1 MAYNVKFLKGTLE
14 AYNGL
19 ATKDVN
25 TFYYAGN
32 DLFLGEIKLSNGA
45 DLAAAILRIAE
56 NETDIASIQQE
67 LGALTG
73 SDSGKSISQMIE
85 SAVEAAKTELEG
97 KITAEE
103 NRAKGVEQGL
113 ETRLATVEGD
123 YLTSTDKTELEGKI
137 KTNTDA
143 ITVLN
148 GNDQTVGS
156 VDKKI
161 ADAFN
166 EFITTETADEVVN
179 TYKELIDYAKNHG
192 SEATEMAAA
201 IDALETKVGEKTV
214 AAQISEA
221 ITAENLSQYATD
233 TELAALTTVVS
244 GKASQTD
251 LDIVSGKVTTAEE
264 KITALEGKLGS
275 LTDVEDAIATAKQEA
290 INTAAGD
297 ATTKANTAEQ
307 NAKDYADSLAT
318 NYDGTGSAD
327 AALASAKSYAD
338 GKDAET
344 LQSAKDYADGLAGN
358 YDAAGSASAAQEA
371 AKTYTDNAIL
381 ALDADVTSAAVE
393 AGKGVQVQ
401 VVEVDGKVTTVNV
414 TGNYDNSYDAK
425 GAAATAE
432 SNAAADATTKANT
445 AEANAKAYT
454 DTALTW
460 GTIA

>member
-1 MAYNVKFLKGTLE
+1 MYNVKFLKGTLE

-56 NETDIASIQQE
+56 NESDIAGIQQE

-85 SAVEAAKTELEG
+85 SAVETAKTELEG

-113 ETRLATVEGD
+113 DTRLATVEGD

-143 ITVLN
+143 IAVLN
-148 GNDQTVGS
+148 GNDQTEGS

-166 EFITTETADEVVN
+166 DFITTETADEVVN

-233 TELAALTTVVS
+233 SELAALTNVVS

-251 LDIVSGKVTTAEE
+251 LDTVSGKVTTAEG
-264 KITALEGKLGS
+264 KITALENKIGS

-290 INTAAGD
+290 IDAAAGD
-297 ATTKANTAEQ
+297 ATTKANTAEN
-307 NAKDYADSLAT
+307 NAKAYADSLAT
-318 NYDGTGSAD
+318 NYDGKGSA
-327 AALASAKSYAD
+327 AQALADAKTYAD
-338 GKDAET
+338 GKDGET
-344 LQSAKDYADGLAGN
+344 LQAAKDYADGLAGN
-358 YDAAGSASAAQEA
+358 YDAAGSASAAQGA

-432 SNAAADATTKANT
+432 SNAKTYAEGEADT

>member
-56 NETDIASIQQE
+56 NESDIAGIQQE

-85 SAVEAAKTELEG
+85 SAVETAKTELEG

-113 ETRLATVEGD
+113 DTRLATVEGD

-143 ITVLN
+143 IAVLN

-233 TELAALTTVVS
+233 SELAALTNVVS

-251 LDIVSGKVTTAEE
+251 LDTVSGKVTTAEG

-290 INTAAGD
+290 ISTAAGD
-297 ATTKANTAEQ
+297 ATTKANTAES
-307 NAKDYADSLAT
+307 NAKAYADSLAT
-318 NYDGTGSAD
+318 NYDGKGSA
-327 AALASAKSYAD
+327 AQALADAKTYAD
-338 GKDAET
+338 GKDGET
-344 LQSAKDYADGLAGN
+344 LQAAKDYADGLAGN
-358 YDAAGSASAAQEA
+358 YDAAGSASAAQGA

-414 TGNYDNSYDAK
+414 TGSYDNSYDAK

-432 SNAAADATTKANT
+432 SNAKTYAEGEANT

>member
-1 MAYNVKFLKGTLE
+1 MYNVKFLKGTLE

-19 ATKDVN
+19 ATKDLN

-56 NETDIASIQQE
+56 NESDIEGIQQE

-113 ETRLATVEGD
+113 DTRLATVEGD

-143 ITVLN
+143 IAVLN
-148 GNDQTVGS
+148 GNDQTEGS

-166 EFITTETADEVVN
+166 DFITTETADEVVN

-201 IDALETKVGEKTV
+201 IDALEVKVGEKTV
-214 AAQISEA
+214 ATQISEA
-221 ITAENLSQYATD
+221 IAAENLSQYATD
-233 TELAALTTVVS
+233 TELEALTNVVS

-251 LDIVSGKVTTAEE
+251 LDTVSGKVTTAEG
-264 KITALEGKLGS
+264 KITALENKVGS

-290 INTAAGD
+290 IDAAAGD
-297 ATTKANTAEQ
+297 ATTKANTAES
-307 NAKDYADSLAT
+307 NAKAYADSLAT
-318 NYDGTGSAD
+318 NYDGKGSA
-327 AALASAKSYAD
+327 AQALADAKTYAD
-338 GKDAET
+338 GKDGET
-344 LQSAKDYADGLAGN
+344 LQAAKDYADGLAGN
-358 YDAAGSASAAQEA
+358 YDVAGSASAAQGA
-371 AKTYTDNAIL
+371 AKNYTDNAIL

-425 GAAATAE
+425 GAAATALTD
-432 SNAAADATTKANT
+432 AKADATSKANT

>member
-1 MAYNVKFLKGTLE
+1 MYNVKFLKGTLE

-56 NETDIASIQQE
+56 NESDIAGIQQE

-85 SAVEAAKTELEG
+85 SAVETAKTELEG

-113 ETRLATVEGD
+113 DTRLATVEGD

-143 ITVLN
+143 IAVLN

-233 TELAALTTVVS
+233 SELAALTNVVS

-251 LDIVSGKVTTAEE
+251 LDTVSGKVTTAEE

-290 INTAAGD
+290 IDAAAGD
-297 ATTKANTAEQ
+297 ATTKANTAES
-307 NAKDYADSLAT
+307 NAKAYADSLAT
-318 NYDGTGSAD
+318 NYDGKGSA
-327 AALASAKSYAD
+327 AQALADAKTYAD
-338 GKDAET
+338 GKDGET
-344 LQSAKDYADGLAGN
+344 LQAAKDYADGLAGN
-358 YDAAGSASAAQEA
+358 YDAAGSASAAQGA

-414 TGNYDNSYDAK
+414 TGNYDNSYDTK

-432 SNAAADATTKANT
+432 SNAKTYAEGEADT